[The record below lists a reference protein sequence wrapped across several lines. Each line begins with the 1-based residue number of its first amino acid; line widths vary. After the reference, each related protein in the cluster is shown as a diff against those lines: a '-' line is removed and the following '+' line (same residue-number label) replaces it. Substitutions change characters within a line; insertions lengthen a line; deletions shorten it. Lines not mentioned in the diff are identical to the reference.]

1 MVKRDTEK
9 QRILQLLRSGR
20 GALRRRDIRL
30 GRTGQRALADLLNA
44 GDAQR
49 TAGVIHL
56 PDAPRAIV
64 VCRSFGGVLTAE
76 SALEYYGLP
85 VMRRPR
91 EFHIAVPANTGVIRA
106 LGGVIVHREAHLGRI
121 DPLAMPVASPE
132 LILARMLRRSPEID
146 AVAALDA
153 ALREGLVS
161 FEEIRALLEGD
172 GHQAPTARAR
182 LERANPRSRSLIE
195 SRLRVELEDAGHQVD
210 VGVVVD
216 GVGEVDLL
224 VDRRLFVETDG
235 FAYHSSREA
244 LAKDRDR
251 DQRMMSRGLPV
262 VRLTYED
269 VMRGCGVIIVEAALR
284 GLDAGPVPV
293 VVDLD
298 PLTGAPRLAW

>member
-1 MVKRDTEK
+1 
-9 QRILQLLRSGR
+9 
-20 GALRRRDIRL
+20 
-30 GRTGQRALADLLNA
+30 
-44 GDAQR
+44 
-49 TAGVIHL
+49 
-56 PDAPRAIV
+56 
-64 VCRSFGGVLTAE
+64 
-76 SALEYYGLP
+76 
-85 VMRRPR
+85 
-91 EFHIAVPANTGVIRA
+91 
-106 LGGVIVHREAHLGRI
+106 
-121 DPLAMPVASPE
+121 
-132 LILARMLRRSPEID
+132 
-146 AVAALDA
+146 
-153 ALREGLVS
+153 
-161 FEEIRALLEGD
+161 
-172 GHQAPTARAR
+172 
-182 LERANPRSRSLIE
+182 
-195 SRLRVELEDAGHQVD
+195 
-210 VGVVVD
+210 VVVD